1 MTAHYNNHT
10 ITRLLLLLWFLP
22 MIILCCGA
30 SARRFAFVG
39 RSPSAQYKHRKTTN
53 SLSNRMVS
61 DSNDDDNDKK
71 DDNSLEEKIDA
82 FLDKPFFDPNAPSSE
97 NNWFANLV
105 KNDYESAEALY
116 VGVVVIIGVIVS
128 QELLR
133 IVKYGDLGA
142 GGGGKLF

>member
-1 MTAHYNNHT
+1 MAAHYNNNHT
-10 ITRLLLLLWFLP
+10 ITRFLIWFLP
-22 MIILCCGA
+22 MICCGA

-39 RSPSAQYKHRKTTN
+39 RSPSAQYVHRKTTN
-53 SLSNRMVS
+53 SLIIRMVS